1 MLEEINGVM
10 ATLAAPTVDGAV
22 DGTLDPQSLPERTAV
37 RLVAYT
43 GMKFNDE
50 VHLYFTPEGAPRVLI
65 DKIKIR
71 ANHGGTP
78 PWFSVPSDEFAKHLG
93 SVIRLSYE
101 VWFGNQRLHDSREL
115 RLEIKAGF
123 EGDYMLD
130 LSTYDYVVV
139 TGKPPLN
146 SPSFT
151 RFTREAT
158 WGVAPY
164 EYTSSDTTVASTGR
178 QGEVSAI
185 GNGLCTIRATD
196 SLGQAKSYP
205 LTITG
210 IGQLHFLTA
219 TANWLGMRDA
229 CTAAGLQPAALS
241 HLRQLMSIYS
251 GSAASLTDYFGR
263 LPYPFWTG
271 DLNGANTAWIVDLD
285 KPENDPLD
293 PNPTSA
299 DLSELHQ
306 VLGVSMG

>member
-22 DGTLDPQSLPERTAV
+22 DGTLDPQALAERTAV
-37 RLVAYT
+37 RLAAYT

-71 ANHGGTP
+71 ANQGETP
-78 PWFSVPSDEFAKHLG
+78 PWFSVPAEQFTQHLG
-93 SVIRLSYE
+93 RVIGVSYE
-101 VWFGNQRLHDSREL
+101 VWFGGKRLHDSREL

-123 EGDYMLD
+123 EGDYTLD
-130 LSTYDYVVV
+130 LSTFNYVVV

-146 SPSFT
+146 SPSYS

-164 EYTSSDTTVASTGR
+164 DYTSSDTTVASAGR
-178 QGEVSAI
+178 QGEVSAT

-196 SLGQAKSYP
+196 SLGQAKSYQ
-205 LTITG
+205 LSVTG

-219 TANWLGMRDA
+219 TANWSGMRDA
-229 CTAAGLQPAALS
+229 CAAAGLEPATLAQ
-241 HLRQLMSIYS
+241 LRQLMSIYKE
-251 GSAASLTDYFGR
+251 SAGSLTDYFGR

-271 DLNGANTAWIVDLD
+271 ELNGANTAWVVDLD
-285 KPENDPLD
+285 KSENDPLD
-293 PNPTSA
+293 PNPSSV

-306 VLGVSMG
+306 VLGISMR

>member
-22 DGTLDPQSLPERTAV
+22 DGTLDPQALPERTAV
-37 RLVAYT
+37 RLAAYT

-50 VHLYFTPEGAPRVLI
+50 VHLYFTPEGAPRELI

-71 ANHGGTP
+71 ANQGETP
-78 PWFSVPSDEFAKHLG
+78 PWFSVLSEKFTQHLG
-93 SVIRLSYE
+93 NVIRVSYE
-101 VWFGNQRLHDSREL
+101 VWFDGKRLHDSQEL

-123 EGDYMLD
+123 EGDYTLD
-130 LSTYDYVVV
+130 LSTWNYVVV

-146 SPSFT
+146 APSFS

-164 EYTSSDTTVASTGR
+164 DYTSSDTAVASAGR
-178 QGEVSAI
+178 QGEVSAT

-196 SLGQAKSYP
+196 SLGQAKSYQ
-205 LTITG
+205 LSVTG
-210 IGQLHFLTA
+210 IAQLHFLTA
-219 TANWLGMRDA
+219 TAHWNGMREA
-229 CTAAGLQPAALS
+229 CVAARLDPASLAQ
-241 HLRQLMSIYS
+241 LRQLMSIYS
-251 GSAASLTDYFGR
+251 ESAGSLTDYFGR

-271 DLNGANTAWIVDLD
+271 ELNGANTAWIVDLD

-293 PNPTSA
+293 PNPSSA

-306 VLGVSMG
+306 VLGISKG